1 MFVSIKW
8 KNTILFTL
16 MITAII
22 SIICSLNIAGILMD
36 ARLEFKESV
45 NSVFTDEY
53 IAEIKDFAAHSS
65 KTVDTYSE
73 DGILISQETKDDT
86 DAIFNKV
93 LQRSY
98 DLSLGHNRTLYLLDQ
113 NGNILKSTPEA
124 DTKNPQGSF
133 SSAFL
138 NDEVSG
144 FDIKTKYMDFFLKST
159 TFSGNECIIYIT
171 DNNDY
176 FYTGLHR
183 TVFLYLKLLPIIL
196 ILCIIMGIL
205 LSNSITI
212 PLKKLNIWAKQLSDG
227 KAVSKNDIATNDELG
242 ALGKTL
248 ELMAHNLDLSAEET
262 KNEKIKI
269 ETILQN
275 MTDGI
280 LAFNLDGKII
290 HINPEAQR
298 LLGIQFLDDIVFDS
312 FFKEI
317 QADISMGDLLYMKPD
332 GNLERNIT
340 IDKSRF
346 LRLNFA
352 VFSLNNKPGGVVV
365 VIHDITKQQKLEQ
378 SRRDFVADV
387 SHELRTPLTT
397 IKSYAETLTSTPDA
411 PPELNKKFLDVIGSE
426 ADRMARIISDLL
438 TLSELDDKNPLY
450 KMPEPIDL
458 RVMVKFITERMHIEA
473 EKKNQTLLYNPINE
487 VPIINGDRDG
497 LERVIINIISNAVKY
512 TPEGGTINVYT
523 SCIYNDI
530 CIKVSDNGIG
540 IPKENLP
547 NIFDRFYRVDKA
559 RSRGTGGTGLGLAI
573 AKQTIEGSFGGKIK
587 ITSEV
592 NKGTEVS
599 ITIPVGERGCYNEA
613 L

>member
-1 MFVSIKW
+1 MFISIKW
-8 KNTILFTL
+8 KNTIVFTL

-36 ARLEFKESV
+36 ARLEFKDSI
-45 NSVFTDEY
+45 NSVFTDDY
-53 IAEIKDFAAHSS
+53 ILEINDFSVKAC
-65 KTVDTYSE
+65 KTIDTYSPE
-73 DGILISQETKDDT
+73 GILISRQTEDDT
-86 DAIFNKV
+86 QAVFNK
-93 LQRSY
+93 LTEKSY
-98 DLSLGHNRTLYLLDQ
+98 DLNLNYNRTLYLL
-113 NGNILKSTPEA
+113 NSSGKILHSTPKNYSAE
-124 DTKNPQGSF
+124 TKGSF
-133 SSAFL
+133 ESVFFNDKQFGFELNSS
-138 NDEVSG
+138 
-144 FDIKTKYMDFFLKST
+144 YMDFFLKTSS
-159 TFSGNECIIYIT
+159 FSGSEYIIYIS

-176 FYTGLHR
+176 SSLAVKR
-183 TVFLYLKLLPIIL
+183 TVFLYLKCMGIAL
-196 ILCIIMGIL
+196 ILCFIMGML

-227 KAVSKNDIATNDELG
+227 KSASKNDILANDELG
-242 ALGKTL
+242 ALAKTL
-248 ELMAHNLDLSAEET
+248 ELMAHNLDMSAEET

-298 LLGIQFLDDIVFDS
+298 LLGIEFLDDIVFDN

-317 QADISMGDLLYMKPD
+317 QADISLGDLLYMKPD
-332 GNLERNIT
+332 GNIERNIT
-340 IDKSRF
+340 VDKTRF

-352 VFSLNNKPGGVVV
+352 VFSIKNNVGGVVV

-397 IKSYAETLTSTPDA
+397 IKSYAETLTETPDA
-411 PPELNKKFLDVIGSE
+411 PPELMQKFLGVIGSE

-458 RVMVKFITERMHIEA
+458 RSMVKSITERMQIEA
-473 EKKNQTLLYNPINE
+473 KKKNQTLLYNPINE
-487 VPIINGDRDG
+487 VPVINGDRDG
-497 LERVIINIISNAVKY
+497 LERVIVNIISNAVKY
-512 TPEGGTINVYT
+512 TPENGTINVYT
-523 SCIYNDI
+523 SLIYNDV

-573 AKQTIEGSFGGKIK
+573 AKQTIEGAFGGKIK
-587 ITSEV
+587 ITSEI

-599 ITIPVGERGCYNEA
+599 ITIPVGERVI
-613 L
+613 

>member
-1 MFVSIKW
+1 MFISIKW

-36 ARLEFKESV
+36 ARLDFKEAL
-45 NSVFTDEY
+45 NSVFSDEY
-53 IAEIKDFAAHSS
+53 IREIENFSAHSS
-65 KTVDTYSE
+65 KTIDNISE
-73 DGILISQETKDDT
+73 DGVLISQETKDDT
-86 DAIFNKV
+86 DGIFNKI
-93 LQRSY
+93 LEKSY
-98 DLSLGHNRTLYLLDQ
+98 DLSLGHNRTLFLLDK
-113 NGNILKSTPEA
+113 NGNVLNSTPVKDSSTQESGFYL
-124 DTKNPQGSF
+124 PF
-133 SSAFL
+133 ST
-138 NDEVSG
+138 DKTSG
-144 FDIKTKYMDFFLKST
+144 FDITSKYMDFFLKVP
-159 TFSGNECIIYIT
+159 TFSGNECIIYIS
-171 DNNDY
+171 DNNGY
-176 FYTGLHR
+176 FYEGLHR
-183 TVFLYLKLLPIIL
+183 TVLLYLKLFPIIL
-196 ILCIIMGIL
+196 ILCIFMGIL

-212 PLKKLNIWAKQLSDG
+212 PLKKLNLWAKQLSDG
-227 KAVSKNDIATNDELG
+227 KSVAKNDIVTNDELG

-248 ELMAHNLDLSAEET
+248 ELMARNLDLSAEET
-262 KNEKIKI
+262 KSEKIKI

-280 LAFNLDGKII
+280 LAFNLNGKII
-290 HINPEAQR
+290 HINPEAQK
-298 LLGIQFLDDIVFDS
+298 LLGIQFLDDIVFDN

-397 IKSYAETLTSTPDA
+397 IKSYAETLTETPDA
-411 PPELNKKFLDVIGSE
+411 PPELSKKFLSVIGSE

-458 RVMVKFITERMHIEA
+458 RVMIKFITERMQIEA
-473 EKKNQTLLYNPINE
+473 EKKNQTLLYTPINE

-497 LERVIINIISNAVKY
+497 LERVIINIINNAVKY
-512 TPEGGTINVYT
+512 TPEGGAINVYT

-530 CIKVSDNGIG
+530 CIKVADNGIG

-599 ITIPVGERGCYNEA
+599 ITIPVTEKVI
-613 L
+613 